1 MNSKDLGLKVWNEE
15 ILANRQC
22 ALFQNSESSSVAAL
36 LKV

>member
-1 MNSKDLGLKVWNEE
+1 MNGKDLGLKVWNEE
-15 ILANRQC
+15 VLANQQC